1 VETVRPGT
9 SKRRPHVVAYQK
21 AVEVMAEVTPGKGE
35 PAVRISA
42 VWIAEQFA
50 EIRTTLTFVREQ
62 VEKQAIKEA
71 AQDVQIEALRRDI
84 SEMKADVRAMKEAKP
99 PRLSPAIVVTATVAT
114 AGFVLALLN
123 QLYGSM

>member
-1 VETVRPGT
+1 L
-9 SKRRPHVVAYQK
+9 AYEK
-21 AVEVMAEVTPGKGE
+21 AGQVMAEVTPGKGE

-62 VEKQAIKEA
+62 VEKQAVKEA

-84 SEMKADVRAMKEAKP
+84 AEMKADVRAMKEAKP
-99 PRLSPAIVVTATVAT
+99 PKLSPAIVVTATVAT
-114 AGFVLALLN
+114 AGFALGLLN
-123 QLYGSM
+123 QLYGV